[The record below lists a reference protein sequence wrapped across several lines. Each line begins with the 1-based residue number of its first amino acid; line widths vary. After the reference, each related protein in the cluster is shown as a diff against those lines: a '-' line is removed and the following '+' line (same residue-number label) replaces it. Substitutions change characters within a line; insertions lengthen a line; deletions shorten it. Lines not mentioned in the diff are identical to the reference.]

1 MDGIEIIYILLLPA
15 AIFLISQ
22 GADWMTD
29 GAVVLSKKW
38 KITRTALG
46 TVFVAFFTGMPELI
60 ICILAIYYGREG
72 IVLGNILGA
81 NIVGIALMVGA
92 CSMIRSLKT
101 PRRVIIRDGV
111 FLLAATLAACAT
123 MIDGT
128 ITRTEGMILL
138 AMYVPYVINLYEMER
153 VEQKYE
159 HEEEA
164 RVLDAQLEL
173 LGKLFGKDVKIKNSA
188 LAFALGAAM
197 LVVSGELLLRGALSL
212 AALTGMPEIFIG
224 LTIVAIGTSAPD
236 IVAAVNAT
244 RKGYD
249 DLAVSEAVGANLFG
263 TMVILGTVAMIAPG
277 GVDAG
282 AGGDILIVSIGALL
296 VITAALLAA
305 MIRGRRIDRKEGAAL
320 IAIYVAY
327 LAVSAF
333 FI

>member
-1 MDGIEIIYILLLPA
+1 MDGIEIICILLIPV
-15 AIFLISQ
+15 AIFLISEA
-22 GADWMTD
+22 ADWMTD
-29 GAVVLSKKW
+29 GAAVIAKKRR
-38 KITRTALG
+38 ITRTALG
-46 TVFVAFFTGMPELI
+46 TVFVSIFTGLPELTI
-60 ICILAIYYGREG
+60 SILAIYHGRQG

-81 NIVGIALMVGA
+81 NIASIAIIVGA

-128 ITRTEGMILL
+128 ITRTEGIILL

-159 HEEEA
+159 RDEEA
-164 RVLDAQLEL
+164 KVLDIQMEMI
-173 LGKLFGKDVKIKNSA
+173 GKIFGRDIKIKNPV

-197 LVVSGELLLRGALSL
+197 LVASGELLLRGAMGL

-263 TMVILGTVAMIAPG
+263 VMVILGTVALVSPSG
-277 GVDAG
+277 LSSNGNEN
-282 AGGDILIVSIGALL
+282 ILFLSIGA
-296 VITAALLAA
+296 VIAITAMLLLA
-305 MIRGRRIDRKEGAAL
+305 MIRGRRIDRKEGFVL
-320 IAIYVAY
+320 IAIYAIY
-327 LAVSAF
+327 LLAAAL
-333 FI
+333 I